1 MRRNRLI
8 YFFVSIGVGI
18 ILGVL
23 FGWFLRPAEVKNTS
37 FESLRSDYQTD
48 YILMVA
54 EIFKAE
60 GDIALAKSQLN
71 IISDEHPITQVQK
84 SLDHARQLRYSLE
97 DINLII
103 ELGQKLQEVMP
114 GQEGDS

>member
-1 MRRNRLI
+1 VRRNRFI
-8 YFFVSIGVGI
+8 YFFISIGVGI
-18 ILGVL
+18 ILGGL
-23 FGWFLRPAEVKNTS
+23 FGWFLRPAEAKNSS

-48 YILMVA
+48 YVLMVA

-71 IISDEHPITQVQK
+71 IIGDEHPITLVQRA
-84 SLDHARQLRYSLE
+84 LENARLLNYSSE

-103 ELGQKLQEVMP
+103 ELGQKLQEVTP
-114 GQEGDS
+114 DQEEES